1 MFILSKFPSFFQ
13 GEMSLRETG
22 FQMYR
27 ISFVVENQVQGEWK
41 EGGKGTATTWDTHT
55 ALRQCHRT
63 RNANFKR
70 LWHLCRGTACSPWW
84 CLTAHRI
91 LKHPE
96 SRAGRKPVPHPSAAA
111 RPSGVRSRGKEGDQR
126 RPCQPEGPVRTG
138 PRLGRSKHTVIGTS
152 SPRHEVCT
160 TK

>member
-22 FQMYR
+22 FQMYH

-91 LKHPE
+91 LKHIQ
-96 SRAGRKPVPHPSAAA
+96 RAEQVGNQFLTH
-111 RPSGVRSRGKEGDQR
+111 Q
-126 RPCQPEGPVRTG
+126 QLHGPVESG
-138 PRLGRSKHTVIGTS
+138 AEGRRVTRGDPA
-152 SPRHEVCT
+152 SPRALSAQARVWAEAST
-160 TK
+160 PS